1 MICKLLGLRWC
12 KLLVNLALILFLNQ
26 SQTQN
31 VTLHLVLQ
39 CVSLTLVVIHA
50 HGSVSLVVCHV
61 WVGAVNG
68 KLEVIRSEPMPMCV
82 WIGEKTPLWQQN

>member
-1 MICKLLGLRWC
+1 MNYELLGLRWC
-12 KLLVNLALILFLNQ
+12 KLLVNLSLILFLNQ
-26 SQTQN
+26 SQTQT
-31 VTLHLVLQ
+31 VTLRLVLQ

-61 WVGAVNG
+61 GAVGAVNG

-82 WIGEKTPLWQQN
+82 WIGEKTPLW